1 MGKGGRMGKER
12 WVIKNNGNIVFPYAE
27 AENKFGITR
36 PRFQRAIDQL
46 VEHGFIDIVHSGGGM
61 LRDISKYAISTRWMD
76 YGTSKF
82 IEKQR
87 PKDTRGLGFK
97 KKEALKVGNENV
109 AKTSNTSVP

>member
-1 MGKGGRMGKER
+1 
-12 WVIKNNGNIVFPYAE
+12 
-27 AENKFGITR
+27 
-36 PRFQRAIDQL
+36 
-46 VEHGFIDIVHSGGGM
+46 M